1 LKGLVAPNRHIPR
14 RGGKYSLAATVCG
27 ASPPQKP
34 ARGRAFLLAG
44 AAKFLRLPRPA
55 SIRWGECSRV
65 DVDPEN

>member
-1 LKGLVAPNRHIPR
+1 VAPNRHIPR

-44 AAKFLRLPRPA
+44 AAKFLRLPPA
-55 SIRWGECSRV
+55 RFNSLGRMFAGGRGS
-65 DVDPEN
+65 